1 MRGADGA
8 EEYVGDNLGR
18 LAVGLDLL
26 GCWDWK
32 GGVTESQ
39 SKFHE
44 AQVVGS
50 QRGGWAGGRGGAAGG
65 YARPG
70 RATAGG
76 RSRVDRTRGNGIE
89 TRAPRAGDASGMRRG
104 PREKR
109 PRPPSVEAAGCQ

>member
-26 GCWDWK
+26 GCWGRK
-32 GGVTESQ
+32 GGVTEGQ

-50 QRGGWAGGRGGAAGG
+50 
-65 YARPG
+65 
-70 RATAGG
+70 
-76 RSRVDRTRGNGIE
+76 S
-89 TRAPRAGDASGMRRG
+89 
-104 PREKR
+104 
-109 PRPPSVEAAGCQ
+109 

>member
-44 AQVVGS
+44 AQVVGFS
-50 QRGGWAGGRGGAAGG
+50 
-65 YARPG
+65 
-70 RATAGG
+70 
-76 RSRVDRTRGNGIE
+76 
-89 TRAPRAGDASGMRRG
+89 
-104 PREKR
+104 
-109 PRPPSVEAAGCQ
+109 